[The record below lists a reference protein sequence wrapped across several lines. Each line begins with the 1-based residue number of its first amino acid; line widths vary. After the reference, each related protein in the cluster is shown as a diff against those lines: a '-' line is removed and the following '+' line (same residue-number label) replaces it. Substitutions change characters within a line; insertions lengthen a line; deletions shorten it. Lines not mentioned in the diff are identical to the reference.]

1 MDAIK
6 AIWTNGQ
13 IKPLEPV
20 DWPEGKK
27 LKVMPEVSNDDE
39 VVPGD
44 NAWGDD
50 AESFGEW
57 AAAVDKIEPMVWAE
71 GEREEFEAFREQVR
85 QYTLE
90 AVRKQM
96 AEMPGGDKS

>member
-6 AIWTNGQ
+6 AVWMNGQ
-13 IKPLEPV
+13 IKPLERV
-20 DWPEGKK
+20 DWPDGKK
-27 LKVMPEVSNDDE
+27 LLVEPDGLDDDE
-39 VVPGD
+39 LVPGD
-44 NAWGDD
+44 NVWGDGP
-50 AESFGEW
+50 ESIEAW

-96 AEMPGGDKS
+96 AEAPGGDKS

>member
-6 AIWTNGQ
+6 AVWTNGQ
-13 IKPLEPV
+13 IRPLEPV

-27 LKVMPEVSNDDE
+27 LLVEPDVSDDDE
-39 VVPGD
+39 LVPGD
-44 NAWGDD
+44 NVWGDD
-50 AESFGEW
+50 PESIETW

-71 GEREEFEAFREQVR
+71 GEREEFEAFREQIR
-85 QYTLE
+85 QYTLA

-96 AEMPGGDKS
+96 AETPGGDKP

>member
-1 MDAIK
+1 VDAIK
-6 AIWTNGQ
+6 AVWTNGQ

-27 LKVMPEVSNDDE
+27 LKVEADVSDDDE
-39 VVPGD
+39 LVPGD
-44 NAWGDD
+44 NIWGDD
-50 AESFGEW
+50 PESIEAW
-57 AAAVDKIEPMVWAE
+57 AAAVDKIKPMVWAE
-71 GEREEFEAFREQVR
+71 GEFEDFQAFREQVR

-96 AEMPGGDKS
+96 AETPGGDKP